1 MKKEYIL
8 IDNDLLIRKSW
19 EFAAKKAEVQ
29 LTIFSSVEGF
39 LSMAEEL
46 DRRSLVYIDLEL
58 DNGVMGDVEAQKL
71 SQMGFKSIY
80 LATGHDPKTLNK
92 PNYILEIV
100 GKRSPF

>member
-8 IDNDLLIRKSW
+8 IDNDLLIRMSW
-19 EFAAKKAEVQ
+19 KFAAKKAEVQ
-29 LTIFSSVEGF
+29 LTVFSSVEGF
-39 LSMAEEL
+39 LAVAEKL
-46 DRRSLVYIDLEL
+46 NKGSLIYIDLEL
-58 DNGVMGDVEAQKL
+58 DDGVMGDVEAQKL
-71 SQMGFKSIY
+71 SLMGFKSIY